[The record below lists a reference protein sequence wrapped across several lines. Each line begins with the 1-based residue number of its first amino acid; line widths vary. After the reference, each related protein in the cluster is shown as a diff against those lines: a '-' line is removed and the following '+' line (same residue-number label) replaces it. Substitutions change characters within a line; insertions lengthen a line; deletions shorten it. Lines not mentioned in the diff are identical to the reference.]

1 MRPYLPLNA
10 LRAFESSARHLS
22 FTRAALELNVT
33 QAAVSQQVRMLEE
46 RLGAT
51 LFKRLPRGLAI
62 TDEGLALRPVLSDA
76 FDRIEA
82 VLRQFEGGHFHE
94 VLTVGAVGTFALGWL
109 MPRLKSFHDAH
120 PFVELRMMTNNNLVD
135 LAAEGLDFAIR
146 FGDGTWPGSRALK
159 LFDAPLSV
167 LCAPEIAQRLRAP
180 ADLAGE
186 KLLRSYRA
194 DDWSNWFAAAGL
206 APRPVRGPVFDSS
219 RLMVEAAMQGAGVA
233 LAPASMFEHDL
244 SMGRLVRPF
253 DIDVHAGSYWLT
265 WQKGK
270 PATPAM
276 RAFNQ
281 WIVQAAGEASRPP
294 DDGFAQIEAAL
305 DAAAQKPRLG
315 DAP

>member
-22 FTRAALELNVT
+22 FTRAAVELNVT

-62 TDEGLALRPVLSDA
+62 TDEGLALRPVLTDA

-94 VLTVGAVGTFALGWL
+94 VLTVGAVGTFAVGWL
-109 MPRLKSFHDAH
+109 MPRLKSFHEAH
-120 PFVELRMMTNNNLVD
+120 PFVELRILTNNNLVD

-146 FGDGTWPGSRALK
+146 FGDGTWPGSRAAK
-159 LFDAPLSV
+159 LFDAPLSA
-167 LCAPEIAQRLRAP
+167 LCTPDIAQRLRTP
-180 ADLAGE
+180 ADLANE

-194 DDWSNWFAAAGL
+194 DDWSLWFETAGL
-206 APRPVRGPVFDSS
+206 APRAVRGPVFDSS

-233 LAPASMFEHDL
+233 LAPASMFERDL
-244 SMGRLVRPF
+244 AAARLVRPF
-253 DIDVHAGSYWLT
+253 DIEVQAGSYWLT
-265 WQKGK
+265 SQKGK
-270 PATPAM
+270 AATPAM

-281 WIVQAAGEASRPP
+281 WIVKEAGHG
-294 DDGFAQIEAAL
+294 DDS
-305 DAAAQKPRLG
+305 
-315 DAP
+315 

>member
-1 MRPYLPLNA
+1 MRPNLPLNA

-22 FTRAALELNVT
+22 FTRAASELNVT

-62 TDEGLALRPVLSDA
+62 TDEGLALRPVLTDA

-94 VLTVGAVGTFALGWL
+94 VLTVGAVGTFAVGWL

-120 PFVELRMMTNNNLVD
+120 PFVELRIMTNNNLVD
-135 LAAEGLDFAIR
+135 LAGEGLDFAIR
-146 FGDGTWPGSRALK
+146 FGDGTWPGSRAVK
-159 LFDAPLSV
+159 LFDAPLAA
-167 LCAPEIAQRLRAP
+167 LCTPDIAQRLQRP
-180 ADLAGE
+180 ADLANE

-194 DDWSNWFAAAGL
+194 DDWTLWFEAAGL

-219 RLMVEAAMQGAGVA
+219 RLMVEAAMQGAGIA
-233 LAPASMFEHDL
+233 LAPVSMFERDL
-244 SMGRLVRPF
+244 AAGRLVRPF
-253 DIDVHAGSYWLT
+253 DIEVHAGSYWLT
-265 WQKGK
+265 SQKGK
-270 PATPAM
+270 TATPAM

-281 WIVQAAGEASRPP
+281 WIAKEAGSGENA
-294 DDGFAQIEAAL
+294 
-305 DAAAQKPRLG
+305 
-315 DAP
+315 

>member
-10 LRAFESSARHLS
+10 LRAFESAARHLS
-22 FTRAALELNVT
+22 FTRAAVELNVT

-94 VLTVGAVGTFALGWL
+94 VLTVGAVGTFAVGWL
-109 MPRLKSFHDAH
+109 MPRLKSFHEAH
-120 PFVELRMMTNNNLVD
+120 PFVELRIMTNNNLVD

-146 FGDGTWPGSRALK
+146 FGDGTWPGSRAAK
-159 LFDAPLSV
+159 LFDAPLCA
-167 LCAPEIAQRLRAP
+167 LCTPEIAQRVRTP
-180 ADLAGE
+180 ADLANE

-194 DDWSNWFAAAGL
+194 DDWALWFEAAGL

-219 RLMVEAAMQGAGVA
+219 RLMVEAAIQGAGIA
-233 LAPASMFEHDL
+233 LAPASMFERDL
-244 SMGRLVRPF
+244 AASRLVQPF
-253 DIDVHAGSYWLT
+253 EIEVQAGSYWLT
-265 WQKGK
+265 SQKGK
-270 PATPAM
+270 AATPAM
-276 RAFNQ
+276 RAFDQ
-281 WIVQAAGEASRPP
+281 WIVKEAQAGAP
-294 DDGFAQIEAAL
+294 DPL
-305 DAAAQKPRLG
+305 P
-315 DAP
+315 

>member
-1 MRPYLPLNA
+1 MRPYVPLNA

-33 QAAVSQQVRMLEE
+33 QAAVSQQVRALEE
-46 RLGAT
+46 RLGTA
-51 LFKRLPRGLAI
+51 LFRRLPRGLAM

-82 VLRQFEGGHFHE
+82 VLKQFDGGHFHE
-94 VLTVGAVGTFALGWL
+94 VLTVGVVGTFAVGWL
-109 MPRLKSFHDAH
+109 MPRLKAFHDTH
-120 PFVELRMMTNNNLVD
+120 PFVELRLQTNNNLVD

-146 FGDGTWPGSRALK
+146 FGDGTWPGSRAQK

-167 LCAPEIAQRLRAP
+167 LCTPEIAQRLQTP
-180 ADLAGE
+180 ADLASE

-194 DDWSNWFAAAGL
+194 DDWANWFAAAGL

-233 LAPASMFEHDL
+233 LAPASMFERDL
-244 SMGRLVRPF
+244 SMGRLARPF

-265 WQKGK
+265 WQKAK

-276 RAFNQ
+276 RAFSQ
-281 WIVQAAGEASRPP
+281 WITKEVDEGAAS
-294 DDGFAQIEAAL
+294 
-305 DAAAQKPRLG
+305 G
-315 DAP
+315 DAPGELGVRTTPASAE